1 MVKKSIYE
9 IIDKVIEALFTLRDE
24 PFGISELASAAD
36 IKYETAKKILNLM
49 EKLYKAGYLK
59 RIKEKPALYMWLPE
73 RDLDDLLVEKFGQI
87 LLLNETLTIRELVED
102 YGLSEEKA
110 EEILN
115 KLVEKG
121 IARRIDIDRIALK
134 SLANI
139 IKQKE
144 QEKKKQPI
152 PA

>member
-1 MVKKSIYE
+1 MAKKSFHE
-9 IIDKVIEALFTLRDE
+9 IIEKVIDALFTLRDE

-73 RDLDDLLVEKFGQI
+73 RDIDDLLVEKFGQI
-87 LLLNETLTIRELVED
+87 LILNETLTTRELVED
-102 YGLSEEKA
+102 YGLSREKA
-110 EEILN
+110 EEIMN
-115 KLVEKG
+115 NLVEKG
-121 IARRIDIDRIALK
+121 IARKIDIDRIALK
-134 SLANI
+134 SLAGI

-144 QEKKKQPI
+144 KGKRKKK
-152 PA
+152 